1 MRLWKNSTWA
11 SFRPNQRWIELNF
24 LEMSENELKA
34 LVSLLDDEDKQV
46 SDHVQEKIL
55 SLGTEAIPF
64 LEKEWESNLN
74 PSVQTRIE
82 ELIHALQYEL
92 VKERLRKWYASPDQD
107 LLTGMWII
115 GTYQYPEIELEKL
128 KQDLEQIY
136 YEAWLEFRPDL
147 YAYDQIKVIN
157 SVIFNKLKFGAN
169 TKNFHSPGN
178 SMINVVLETHN
189 GNPITL
195 CVIYLLVAQKL
206 KLPVHGVNLP
216 NLFIITYK
224 DDKHQFYIN
233 AFNRGLIFSKQDIEN
248 YIHELHMV
256 PQQSFFEPCNSLEII
271 RRALRNL
278 VMSFEKM
285 GEHAKA
291 DEVKVLLVEISDG
304 GDLGV

>member
-1 MRLWKNSTWA
+1 
-11 SFRPNQRWIELNF
+11 
-24 LEMSENELKA
+24 MSENELKA
-34 LVSLLDDEDKQV
+34 LVSLLDDDDKQIA
-46 SDHVQEKIL
+46 DHVQSKIL

-74 PSVQTRIE
+74 PEVQSRIE
-82 ELIHALQYEL
+82 ELIHTLQYDL
-92 VKERLRKWYASPDQD
+92 VKERLIQWYKSPEPD
-107 LLTGMWII
+107 LLTGMWIVA
-115 GTYQYPEIELEKL
+115 TYQYPDIELEKL
-128 KQDLEQIY
+128 KQELEQIY
-136 YEAWLEFRPDL
+136 YETWLEFRPEL
-147 YAYDQIKVIN
+147 YPLDQIKIVN

-178 SMINVVLETHN
+178 SMINVVLESRK

-195 CVIYLLVAQKL
+195 CVIYMLVAQKL

-216 NLFIITYK
+216 NLFILTYK
-224 DDKHQFYIN
+224 DDNHQFYIN

-248 YIHELHMV
+248 YIHELHLI
-256 PQQSFFEPCNSLEII
+256 PQASFFEPCNAIEIV

-278 VMSFEKM
+278 IMSFEKM

-291 DEVKVLLVEISDG
+291 EEVKLLLIEISDG

>member
-1 MRLWKNSTWA
+1 VHGIDFFYILA
-11 SFRPNQRWIELNF
+11 
-24 LEMSENELKA
+24 EMTENELKA
-34 LVSLLDDEDKQV
+34 LVSLLEDEDKQI
-46 SDHVQEKIL
+46 STHVQEKIL
-55 SLGTEAIPF
+55 SLGTQAIPF
-64 LEKEWESNLN
+64 LEREWESNLN
-74 PSVQTRIE
+74 PSVQSRIE
-82 ELIHALQYEL
+82 ELIHTLQYEL
-92 VKERLRKWYASPDQD
+92 VKERLKAWYTSPDQD

-115 GTYQYPEIELEKL
+115 ATYQYPDIELEKL
-128 KQDLEQIY
+128 KQELEQVY
-136 YEAWLEFRPDL
+136 YETWLEFRPDL
-147 YAYDQIKVIN
+147 YAFDQVKVVN

-178 SMINVVLETHN
+178 SMINVVLETHK

-216 NLFIITYK
+216 NLFILTYK
-224 DDKHQFYIN
+224 DDNHQFYIN

-256 PQQSFFEPCNSLEII
+256 PQPSFFEPCNSLEII

-291 DEVKVLLVEISDG
+291 DEVKVLLVEISEG
-304 GDLGV
+304 GELGV